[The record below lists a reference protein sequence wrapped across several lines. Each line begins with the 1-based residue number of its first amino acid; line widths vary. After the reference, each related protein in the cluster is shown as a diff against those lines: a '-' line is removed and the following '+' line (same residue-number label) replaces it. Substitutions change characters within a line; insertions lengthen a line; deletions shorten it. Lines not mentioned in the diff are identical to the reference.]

1 MPKVLLKDVVAR
13 IKDKVDKDNTDLKYY
28 IGGEHFD
35 SGEIQITKKGIIKE
49 STIGPAFHMRFQ
61 PGDVLLMSRNPHLRK
76 AGIVDFEGICSDV
89 SYVCRTK
96 DENVLMQRFIPF
108 IFQTDHFWKFAE
120 ENKKGSTNFFLNW
133 SDFEKYEFELPQI
146 DEQKKLC
153 EMMWAFE
160 DTKSAYKDLLL
171 QTDELV
177 KSQFIGDIQRAF
189 DEGRVTTLGKMVEE
203 ERPITYG
210 IVKPGHGC
218 PGGVPVVKVKDM
230 QDGAIDESNLLL
242 TTPELDYQYRRSRLR
257 TGDLLISIRGS
268 VGRLAEIPESLEN
281 ANITQDTARLTISPQ
296 YNKIYVRGVLE
307 SPILQ
312 WDMEKN
318 IRGVAVKGI
327 NIGYLRELKMPVC
340 SRERQDELAMLYQQS
355 DKSKFISFKSQFIE
369 MFGDPIEN
377 EKGWRTIPLLQ
388 TGKCK
393 NGMNYSS
400 KDCGVEMHCLGVA
413 DFQDN
418 AVIDDMSVLPM
429 VSLKERPNTDYLLQ
443 NGDIVFVRSNG
454 NRALVGRSVVVYPGD
469 EPVVYSGFCIR
480 YRKEREELL
489 TDYLLRFFKTD
500 SVRAKMAGRGA
511 NIQNL
516 NQQILA
522 ALNIPIPPIEMQK
535 EFSVFVKQSDKSKF
549 ELKQAI
555 EDINNLMRV
564 FMAQNTDKE
573 D

>member
-177 KSQFIGDIQRAF
+177 KSQFI
-189 DEGRVTTLGKMVEE
+189 
-203 ERPITYG
+203 
-210 IVKPGHGC
+210 
-218 PGGVPVVKVKDM
+218 
-230 QDGAIDESNLLL
+230 
-242 TTPELDYQYRRSRLR
+242 
-257 TGDLLISIRGS
+257 
-268 VGRLAEIPESLEN
+268 
-281 ANITQDTARLTISPQ
+281 
-296 YNKIYVRGVLE
+296 
-307 SPILQ
+307 
-312 WDMEKN
+312 
-318 IRGVAVKGI
+318 
-327 NIGYLRELKMPVC
+327 
-340 SRERQDELAMLYQQS
+340 
-355 DKSKFISFKSQFIE
+355 E

-429 VSLKERPNTDYLLQ
+429 VSLKESPNTDYLLQ

-549 ELKQAI
+549 ISFKSQFIEMFDGKGYSVVNASLFMTNMRNGLSPSKKGTYYEKVLTLSAITQGGFDPEAWKDGVFDDCPPEDKRIRAFEFYMCRGNGNRTLVGTAVYTEENYPDLVFPDTVIAAHIDTEKVLLPYLHIAWKMPAIREQIEENARTTNGTYKINQKVIAGIEIILPSIEKQKEFVTLVEQSDKSKFELKQAI

>member
-177 KSQFIGDIQRAF
+177 KSQFI
-189 DEGRVTTLGKMVEE
+189 
-203 ERPITYG
+203 
-210 IVKPGHGC
+210 
-218 PGGVPVVKVKDM
+218 
-230 QDGAIDESNLLL
+230 
-242 TTPELDYQYRRSRLR
+242 
-257 TGDLLISIRGS
+257 
-268 VGRLAEIPESLEN
+268 
-281 ANITQDTARLTISPQ
+281 
-296 YNKIYVRGVLE
+296 
-307 SPILQ
+307 
-312 WDMEKN
+312 
-318 IRGVAVKGI
+318 
-327 NIGYLRELKMPVC
+327 
-340 SRERQDELAMLYQQS
+340 
-355 DKSKFISFKSQFIE
+355 E
-369 MFGDPIEN
+369 MFGDPLSENSYYKKISILDACDNITGGGTPSKKHPEYYEGNIPWVSPKDMNTSIIEDSQDHIT
-377 EKGWRTIPLLQ
+377 EEAITKSTTKLIPEQ
-388 TGKCK
+388 
-393 NGMNYSS
+393 
-400 KDCGVEMHCLGVA
+400 
-413 DFQDN
+413 
-418 AVIDDMSVLPM
+418 SVLM
-429 VSLKERPNTDYLLQ
+429 VIRSGVLKHDLPIAINKVPVTINQDMKAFFVGSKIIPQYLF
-443 NGDIVFVRSNG
+443 G
-454 NRALVGRSVVVYPGD
+454 Y
-469 EPVVYSGFCIR
+469 
-480 YRKEREELL
+480 
-489 TDYLLRFFKTD
+489 FKTIEAD
-500 SVRAKMAGRGA
+500 VLRGVRAVTAD
-511 NIQNL
+511 NIEFKVFQERL
-516 NQQILA
+516 IQ
-522 ALNIPIPPIEMQK
+522 IPPMGEQK
-535 EFSVFVKQSDKSKF
+535 KFAEFMIQTDKSKF

>member
-49 STIGPAFHMRFQ
+49 SIIGPVFHMRFQ

-171 QTDELV
+171 QTDKLV
-177 KSQFIGDIQRAF
+177 
-189 DEGRVTTLGKMVEE
+189 
-203 ERPITYG
+203 
-210 IVKPGHGC
+210 
-218 PGGVPVVKVKDM
+218 
-230 QDGAIDESNLLL
+230 
-242 TTPELDYQYRRSRLR
+242 
-257 TGDLLISIRGS
+257 
-268 VGRLAEIPESLEN
+268 
-281 ANITQDTARLTISPQ
+281 
-296 YNKIYVRGVLE
+296 
-307 SPILQ
+307 
-312 WDMEKN
+312 
-318 IRGVAVKGI
+318 
-327 NIGYLRELKMPVC
+327 
-340 SRERQDELAMLYQQS
+340 
-355 DKSKFISFKSQFIE
+355 KSQFIE

-400 KDCGVEMHCLGVA
+400 KDCGVE
-413 DFQDN
+413 N
-418 AVIDDMSVLPM
+418 AL
-429 VSLKERPNTDYLLQ
+429 
-443 NGDIVFVRSNG
+443 
-454 NRALVGRSVVVYPGD
+454 
-469 EPVVYSGFCIR
+469 SGGC
-480 YRKEREELL
+480 
-489 TDYLLRFFKTD
+489 RF
-500 SVRAKMAGRGA
+500 SG
-511 NIQNL
+511 
-516 NQQILA
+516 
-522 ALNIPIPPIEMQK
+522 
-535 EFSVFVKQSDKSKF
+535 
-549 ELKQAI
+549 
-555 EDINNLMRV
+555 
-564 FMAQNTDKE
+564 
-573 D
+573 

>member
-1 MPKVLLKDVVAR
+1 
-13 IKDKVDKDNTDLKYY
+13 
-28 IGGEHFD
+28 
-35 SGEIQITKKGIIKE
+35 
-49 STIGPAFHMRFQ
+49 
-61 PGDVLLMSRNPHLRK
+61 
-76 AGIVDFEGICSDV
+76 
-89 SYVCRTK
+89 
-96 DENVLMQRFIPF
+96 
-108 IFQTDHFWKFAE
+108 
-120 ENKKGSTNFFLNW
+120 
-133 SDFEKYEFELPQI
+133 
-146 DEQKKLC
+146 
-153 EMMWAFE
+153 
-160 DTKSAYKDLLL
+160 
-171 QTDELV
+171 
-177 KSQFIGDIQRAF
+177 
-189 DEGRVTTLGKMVEE
+189 
-203 ERPITYG
+203 
-210 IVKPGHGC
+210 
-218 PGGVPVVKVKDM
+218 
-230 QDGAIDESNLLL
+230 
-242 TTPELDYQYRRSRLR
+242 
-257 TGDLLISIRGS
+257 
-268 VGRLAEIPESLEN
+268 
-281 ANITQDTARLTISPQ
+281 
-296 YNKIYVRGVLE
+296 
-307 SPILQ
+307 
-312 WDMEKN
+312 
-318 IRGVAVKGI
+318 
-327 NIGYLRELKMPVC
+327 
-340 SRERQDELAMLYQQS
+340 
-355 DKSKFISFKSQFIE
+355 

-549 ELKQAI
+549 ISFKSQFIELFENGKYPLSRAQVFIRSMRNGVSPSKKGTVLNQILTLSAI
-555 EDINNLMRV
+555 TQGDFDESAVKEGLFEVEPAEEKRVSEEDFYLCRGNGNKCLVGLGAFPNKSIPDLVFPDTMIALKIDETIIRKKFIETAWKLPSVREQIESAARTTNGTYKINQKIINDV
-564 FMAQNTDKE
+564 QVVIPPIENQDAFVSFVEQSDKSK
-573 D
+573 